1 MFHPKCISAAL
12 FYSVISSNNL
22 FPPPQKKTKKPAV
35 STCWQSLWASSFLI
49 LFLVT
54 HRCHGAP
61 IGFPGKKTQHRA
73 LCVQEIWRLTLLT
86 D

>member
-1 MFHPKCISAAL
+1 M
-12 FYSVISSNNL
+12 
-22 FPPPQKKTKKPAV
+22 FPPPQKKKQKSQQLIPAGKV
-35 STCWQSLWASSFLI
+35 FGLLGFLI

-73 LCVQEIWRLTLLT
+73 LCAQEIG

>member
-1 MFHPKCISAAL
+1 V
-12 FYSVISSNNL
+12 VIKGEGCSFL
-22 FPPPQKKTKKPAV
+22 LCAQCFRHKPKKPAV
-35 STCWQSLWASSFLI
+35 NNQKSQQLIPAGKVFGLLGFLI

-73 LCVQEIWRLTLLT
+73 LCAQEIGG
-86 D
+86 

>member
-1 MFHPKCISAAL
+1 MRGQFILCSQVLKDFWPLKPPK
-12 FYSVISSNNL
+12 N
-22 FPPPQKKTKKPAV
+22 QKSQQLVPAGKV
-35 STCWQSLWASSFLI
+35 FGLLGFLI

-73 LCVQEIWRLTLLT
+73 LCVQEIG

>member
-1 MFHPKCISAAL
+1 MWLSRGRVFFSA
-12 FYSVISSNNL
+12 VSSM
-22 FPPPQKKTKKPAV
+22 FPPKNQKSQQLIPAGKV
-35 STCWQSLWASSFLI
+35 FGLLGFLI

-73 LCVQEIWRLTLLT
+73 LFAQEIG

>member
-1 MFHPKCISAAL
+1 MNRQNRSISTKWYL
-12 FYSVISSNNL
+12 ISI
-22 FPPPQKKTKKPAV
+22 FAPPPPPPKNQKSQQLIPAGKV
-35 STCWQSLWASSFLI
+35 FGLLGFLI

-73 LCVQEIWRLTLLT
+73 LCAQEIG

>member
-1 MFHPKCISAAL
+1 MDFEKGGYFLPFSVVLPK
-12 FYSVISSNNL
+12 N
-22 FPPPQKKTKKPAV
+22 QKSQQLIPAGKV
-35 STCWQSLWASSFLI
+35 FGLLGFLI

-73 LCVQEIWRLTLLT
+73 LCAQEIG

>member
-22 FPPPQKKTKKPAV
+22 FSPQKNQKSQHLVPAGKV
-35 STCWQSLWASSFLI
+35 FGLLGFLI

-61 IGFPGKKTQHRA
+61 IGFQGKKTLHRA

>member
-1 MFHPKCISAAL
+1 MI
-12 FYSVISSNNL
+12 N
-22 FPPPQKKTKKPAV
+22 QKSQQLVPAGKV
-35 STCWQSLWASSFLI
+35 FGLLGFLI

-54 HRCHGAP
+54 HRCHGAQ

-73 LCVQEIWRLTLLT
+73 LCAQEIG

>member
-1 MFHPKCISAAL
+1 M
-12 FYSVISSNNL
+12 
-22 FPPPQKKTKKPAV
+22 FPPPKKKQKSQQLVPAGKV
-35 STCWQSLWASSFLI
+35 FGLLVFLI

-73 LCVQEIWRLTLLT
+73 LCAQEIG

>member
-1 MFHPKCISAAL
+1 MWLSRWRVILCCREFSAFAT
-12 FYSVISSNNL
+12 N
-22 FPPPQKKTKKPAV
+22 QKSQQLIPAGKV
-35 STCWQSLWASSFLI
+35 FGLLGFLI

-73 LCVQEIWRLTLLT
+73 LCAQEIG

>member
-1 MFHPKCISAAL
+1 MIRDCRSILSSLNSEYIPK
-12 FYSVISSNNL
+12 N
-22 FPPPQKKTKKPAV
+22 QKSQQLVPAGKV
-35 STCWQSLWASSFLI
+35 FGLLGFLL

-61 IGFPGKKTQHRA
+61 IGFLGKKTPHRA
-73 LCVQEIWRLTLLT
+73 LCAQEIG

>member
-22 FPPPQKKTKKPAV
+22 FPPPQKKNKKSQQLIPTGKV
-35 STCWQSLWASSFLI
+35 FGLLGFLI

-61 IGFPGKKTQHRA
+61 IGFPEKKTQHRA
-73 LCVQEIWRLTLLT
+73 LCAQEIG

>member
-1 MFHPKCISAAL
+1 MWLSRGRAVL
-12 FYSVISSNNL
+12 FYCVLSAFAKN
-22 FPPPQKKTKKPAV
+22 QKSQQLIPAGKV
-35 STCWQSLWASSFLI
+35 FGLLGFLI

-73 LCVQEIWRLTLLT
+73 LCAQEIG

>member
-22 FPPPQKKTKKPAV
+22 FPPPPKKNQKSQQLISAGKV
-35 STCWQSLWASSFLI
+35 FGLLGFLI
-49 LFLVT
+49 VFLVT

-73 LCVQEIWRLTLLT
+73 LCAQEIG

>member
-1 MFHPKCISAAL
+1 MICQTVLKAINLTYLHLPEC
-12 FYSVISSNNL
+12 NL
-22 FPPPQKKTKKPAV
+22 FPTNQKSQQFISAGKV
-35 STCWQSLWASSFLI
+35 FGLLGFLI

-61 IGFPGKKTQHRA
+61 IGFLGKKTQHRA
-73 LCVQEIWRLTLLT
+73 LCAQEIG

>member
-12 FYSVISSNNL
+12 FYAVISSNNL
-22 FPPPQKKTKKPAV
+22 FPPQKKKQKSQQLIPAGKV
-35 STCWQSLWASSFLI
+35 FGLLGFLI

-73 LCVQEIWRLTLLT
+73 LCAQEIG

>member
-1 MFHPKCISAAL
+1 VLGDVLTPLPK
-12 FYSVISSNNL
+12 N
-22 FPPPQKKTKKPAV
+22 QKSQQLVPAGKV
-35 STCWQSLWASSFLI
+35 FGLLGFLL

-61 IGFPGKKTQHRA
+61 IGFPGKKTPHRA
-73 LCVQEIWRLTLLT
+73 LCAQEIG

>member
-1 MFHPKCISAAL
+1 MLGGDVLTPLPKNQKSQQLISAGKVFGL
-12 FYSVISSNNL
+12 L
-22 FPPPQKKTKKPAV
+22 G
-35 STCWQSLWASSFLI
+35 FLI

-61 IGFPGKKTQHRA
+61 IGFPGGKKTPHRA
-73 LCVQEIWRLTLLT
+73 LCAQEIG

>member
-22 FPPPQKKTKKPAV
+22 FPPPPKKKNQKSQHLVPTGKV
-35 STCWQSLWASSFLI
+35 FGLLGFLI

-73 LCVQEIWRLTLLT
+73 LCAQEIG

>member
-12 FYSVISSNNL
+12 FYAVISSNNL
-22 FPPPQKKTKKPAV
+22 FPPPKKKKQKSQQLVPAGKV
-35 STCWQSLWASSFLI
+35 FGLLGFLI

-73 LCVQEIWRLTLLT
+73 LCAQEIG

>member
-1 MFHPKCISAAL
+1 MRLSRGRVF
-12 FYSVISSNNL
+12 F
-22 FPPPQKKTKKPAV
+22 FAV
-35 STCWQSLWASSFLI
+35 SSVFSPKNQKSQQLVPAGKVFGLLGFLI

-73 LCVQEIWRLTLLT
+73 LCAQEIG

>member
-1 MFHPKCISAAL
+1 MKYRLRERRL
-12 FYSVISSNNL
+12 FSTLLGSTPSKN
-22 FPPPQKKTKKPAV
+22 QKSQQLIPAGKV
-35 STCWQSLWASSFLI
+35 FGLLGFLI

-73 LCVQEIWRLTLLT
+73 LCAQEIG

>member
-22 FPPPQKKTKKPAV
+22 FPPQKKNQKSQQLISAGKV
-35 STCWQSLWASSFLI
+35 FGLLGFLI

-73 LCVQEIWRLTLLT
+73 LCAQEIG

>member
-1 MFHPKCISAAL
+1 MSQSLNGSNP
-12 FYSVISSNNL
+12 VSSSQES
-22 FPPPQKKTKKPAV
+22 PQKPKKPAV
-35 STCWQSLWASSFLI
+35 VPAGKVFGLLGFLI

-73 LCVQEIWRLTLLT
+73 LCAQEIG

>member
-22 FPPPQKKTKKPAV
+22 FPPPKKNQKSQQLVPAGKV
-35 STCWQSLWASSFLI
+35 FGLLGFLI

-61 IGFPGKKTQHRA
+61 IGIPGKKTQHHT
-73 LCVQEIWRLTLLT
+73 LCAQEIG

>member
-22 FPPPQKKTKKPAV
+22 FPPPKKKNQKSQQLIPAGKV
-35 STCWQSLWASSFLI
+35 FGLLGFLI

-73 LCVQEIWRLTLLT
+73 LCVQEIG

>member
-1 MFHPKCISAAL
+1 MMTTTLKNAG
-12 FYSVISSNNL
+12 
-22 FPPPQKKTKKPAV
+22 
-35 STCWQSLWASSFLI
+35 FLI

-73 LCVQEIWRLTLLT
+73 LCAQEIG